1 MHLNSELLF
10 HKYALPFFREGM
22 KVLEIG
28 PAGYPSAYQKIV
40 DNPTIT
46 WHTIDFDNTTF
57 IDNAVSELTY
67 TLNNPYSFP
76 IDDNSYDVV
85 LSGQVIEHVEKIYE
99 PMLVNSIPIYWGNPL
114 VDRDFN
120 EESFVN
126 VHRYTSHE
134 EVIERIIKID
144 QDEDLYRSYLAAD
157 YFYGGVVPEYLRM
170 ENILKKFD
178 SIFDSIGRVKPVA
191 STVKGQLSIY
201 SKKVDPYVRK
211 VKRILKLTEDDIR
224 FR

>member
-120 EESFVN
+120 EGSFVN
-126 VHRYTSHE
+126 VHHYTSFE
-134 EVIERIIKID
+134 EVIEHIIKID

-157 YFYGGVVPEYLRM
+157 YFYSSVVPEYLRK

-178 SIFDSIGRVKPVA
+178 SIFESIGKVKPVA

-201 SKKVDPYVRK
+201 SRK
-211 VKRILKLTEDDIR
+211 VNPYIRKAKRILKLTEDDSW